1 MDCCHAHCKSF
12 HIKGI
17 YVHLLF
23 SFFFVLHTKLLNS
36 SFSPFVRHFCF
47 YRQVRF
53 HIHRRI
59 VRLLYYLIFLYRQYC
74 YLPFSSFGAFQSD
87 SKMSYL
93 LVFGLYFLILTAS
106 TFSSTFGCGLMFFN
120 CSWIFFIVLHPIVV
134 CWVVIISNPKL
145 ALFNI

>member
-1 MDCCHAHCKSF
+1 MDMDCCHVHYKSF

-17 YVHLLF
+17 YVRLLF
-23 SFFFVLHTKLLNS
+23 SFFFVLHTKLLSS
-36 SFSPFVRHFCF
+36 SFSPFVRH
-47 YRQVRF
+47 
-53 HIHRRI
+53 
-59 VRLLYYLIFLYRQYC
+59 C

-87 SKMSYL
+87 SIMSYL
-93 LVFGLYFLILTAS
+93 LVLKLYFLILTAS

-120 CSWIFFIVLHPIVV
+120 CSWIFFILLHTIVV